1 MTRPAFL
8 NSRFAAIFF
17 GLVCALILLGVFL
30 LLWLVPKWQVAPLIA
45 AHAPAKDIF
54 DAENAAR
61 TTLAQ
66 IFGGLLLVAGAVF
79 AGWQVIVARQGQATA
94 REGQATARKGQIT
107 ERFTRAIDQLGN
119 DKLAVRLGGIYA
131 LERIAADSAP
141 DAWPIMETLTAFVR
155 ENVPWSPKPDNPAS
169 GVTPGSEPPKPR
181 ADIQAIATVIG
192 RRSQTFL
199 AGEGLDRLDLHATDL
214 RGIRFV
220 DAHLEGANLKDAHLE
235 GAFLFE
241 LDPGPAFSEPTHL
254 KAMKR
259 IAAQLEGGSLKDAHL
274 EFADLGGA
282 HLEGAGLQFA
292 HLKRAHAVQAH
303 LKGAHLEFADLEGAT
318 LRGARLQGADLQFA
332 HLEGAR
338 LRGVHLEG
346 ADLSKAEGLTQEQID
361 SAWTDKDTRLP
372 SGLRLPPRVVPKV
385 DE

>member
-1 MTRPAFL
+1 M
-8 NSRFAAIFF
+8 
-17 GLVCALILLGVFL
+17 ILLVVFL

-66 IFGGLLLVAGAVF
+66 IFGGLVLVAGAVF
-79 AGWQVIVARQGQATA
+79 AGWQVNVARQGQATA
-94 REGQATARKGQIT
+94 REGQIT

-119 DKLAVRLGGIYA
+119 DKLAARLGGIYA
-131 LERIAADSAP
+131 LERIAADSMR

-199 AGEGLDRLDLHATDL
+199 AGEWLNRLDLHATDL

-220 DAHLEGANLKDAHLE
+220 DAHLERANLKDAHLE
-235 GAFLFE
+235 VAFLV
-241 LDPGPAFSEPTHL
+241 EPDLGSASFARIKL
-254 KAMKR
+254 KTLKGV
-259 IAAQLEGGSLKDAHL
+259 AAQLEGGNLKG
-274 EFADLGGA
+274 ADLGGA
-282 HLEGAGLQFA
+282 TLWGADLRGAKL
-292 HLKRAHAVQAH
+292 LD
-303 LKGAHLEFADLEGAT
+303 AHLE
-318 LRGARLQGADLQFA
+318 
-332 HLEGAR
+332 
-338 LRGVHLEG
+338 GVHLEG

-361 SAWTDKDTRLP
+361 RAWTDKDTRLP
-372 SGLRLPPRVVPKV
+372 SGLRLPPCVAPIV